1 MINNIKYIRYSKD
14 NQCLIRYHTD
24 IRGYKEYWY
33 TDMQELFKNYEF
45 IIIDSFVLPMEN
57 GSNIGVDFLKE
68 FCDIMTIGN
77 KVVIVDTEE
86 FVRYLDSINSNVYYD
101 TCINILDNMLYTAGF
116 ESIDTYGYSYNYKDV
131 YVYTKSRIG
140 MHVYD
145 EIENYYNL
153 VEYDLFWGE

>member
-33 TDMQELFKNYEF
+33 LDMQELFKNYEF
-45 IIIDSFVLPMEN
+45 IIIDSFVLPMDN
-57 GSNIGVDFLKE
+57 GSSIGVDFLKE
-68 FCDIMTIGN
+68 FCDIMTAGN

-101 TCINILDNMLYTAGF
+101 TCIDILDNMLYTAGF

-131 YVYTKSRIG
+131 YVYTNSRLG
-140 MHVYD
+140 LHVYD
-145 EIENYYNL
+145 EIENYYSL